1 MLVSINPQVG
11 AVSGNSKTRF
21 FNFLASLHSV
31 ATCAAGATPT
41 AVNPVKS
48 SDGTKDTTLNCITVL
63 SNTEAGGWTAGFS
76 NNVTAATTYN
86 ASFSSPYIVDLYQAS
101 GKASAPWLRQT
112 FGNFDYS
119 FSSGSWDSY
128 RELQYYQGHTLASN
142 DPATIS
148 YAGTG
153 STNYLNGTTSSI
165 RPTGS
170 WTSYTN
176 YFPINV
182 CDYSTIYVAVTS
194 SYLIIVTP
202 IDIAYYGIRDQAGWE
217 LTRSD
222 NPAWCTFGYN
232 VQQSSNF
239 QINAG
244 RHVDYVWAY
253 MAGIYP
259 DGTQQSASKRGY
271 EWSASSSGGEHTCSG
286 TNGPGGR
293 NANTQMRNLF
303 PIAAAVNA
311 GNGYPSYWAPE
322 SPITDPVTGL
332 TVPPAYPIIF
342 NWGQSGYAAS
352 GQVPGIYKGMTTTST
367 GLTQF
372 ASASEYVIAGTSYI
386 PVRTGSTSYPDLFL
400 LRKA

>member
-11 AVSGNSKTRF
+11 AVSGNYTTRF
-21 FNFLASLHSV
+21 HNFMAALHSV
-31 ATCAAGATPT
+31 ATCAAGGTPT

-76 NNVTAATTYN
+76 NNITAATAYN
-86 ASFSSPYIVDLYQAS
+86 ASSTSLIVDLYQAS

-112 FGNFDYS
+112 FGNFSYG
-119 FSSGSWDSY
+119 FNSGSFDSY
-128 RELQYYQGHTLASN
+128 HHLQYIQGHTTASN
-142 DPATIS
+142 NPATIA
-148 YAGTG
+148 Y
-153 STNYLNGTTSSI
+153 NGTDSGNYTGGTTASV
-165 RPTGS
+165 RPTGA
-170 WTSYTN
+170 YTGYYN
-176 YFPINV
+176 YFPVNIV
-182 CDYSTIYVAVTS
+182 EHSQIYVAVTA

-222 NPAWCTFGYN
+222 NPAWCAFGYTTN
-232 VQQSSNF
+232 QSAYYQVSSY
-239 QINAG
+239 
-244 RHVDYVWAY
+244 RHVEYCWAY

-259 DGTQQSASKRGY
+259 DGTQTSASKRG
-271 EWSASSSGGEHTCSG
+271 AQIDANSSSGEHRIAGS
-286 TNGPGGR
+286 NGGGR
-293 NANTQMRNLF
+293 NSTTYMRNLF
-303 PIAAAVNA
+303 PIAAAVGGA
-311 GNGYPSYWAPE
+311 WTSYPNIWMPE

-342 NWGQSGYAAS
+342 NWADGGYAAS
-352 GQVPGIYKGMTTTST
+352 GQVPGIYKGMTTTPT

-372 ASASEYVIAGTSYI
+372 ASASEYVIAGTSYV
-386 PVRTGSTSYPDLFL
+386 PVRTGHTSYPDLFL

>member
-11 AVSGNSKTRF
+11 AVSANYKTRF
-21 FNFLASLHSV
+21 FNFMAALHSV

-76 NNVTAATTYN
+76 NNITAATTYN
-86 ASFSSPYIVDLYQAS
+86 ASFSSAYIVDLYQAS

-112 FGNFDYS
+112 FGNFNYS
-119 FSSGSWDSY
+119 FSGGEFESY
-128 RELQYYQGHTLASN
+128 HHLQYYQGHTIASN
-142 DPATIS
+142 DPATVA
-148 YAGTG
+148 YNTTG
-153 STNYLNGTTSSI
+153 SSDYVNAYTSSR
-165 RPTGS
+165 RPTGNY
-170 WTSYTN
+170 TTYSYM
-176 YFPINV
+176 FPVNIVDN
-182 CDYSTIYVAVTS
+182 STIYVAVTS

-202 IDIAYYGIRDQAGWE
+202 NDIAYYGIRDQAGWE

-222 NPAWCTFGYN
+222 NPAWCAFGYN
-232 VQQSSNF
+232 SYSVNWISN
-239 QINAG
+239 G
-244 RHVDYVWAY
+244 SRHTDYCWAY

-259 DGTQQSASKRGY
+259 DGSQTGASKRGY
-271 EWSASSSGGEHTCSG
+271 ENAAASNQHSIHMGGGFNTSTNMRSLFPIHAASSSW
-286 TNGPGGR
+286 N
-293 NANTQMRNLF
+293 
-303 PIAAAVNA
+303 
-311 GNGYPSYWAPE
+311 PSYWVPE

-342 NWGQSGYAAS
+342 NWSEGGYCAS
-352 GQVPGIYKGMTTTST
+352 GQVPGIYKGMTTTSQ

-372 ASASEYVIAGTSYI
+372 ASASEYVIAGTSYV
-386 PVRTGSTSYPDLFL
+386 PVRTGNTSYPDLFL